1 MKTVKK
7 KTVRQGTRRM
17 INAQAVTPYGL
28 LTYRGGETAFFLLR
42 PTCISVLPEDALA
55 ARVGALVTLFKS
67 QPELE
72 ILCLNSRESFANNT
86 RYLEARIGEEEN
98 PYIADLLE
106 KDKAHL
112 GSVQLQTATAREFV
126 LAVRLEAVREKEKY
140 PYLARVEK
148 LIRDQGFDVR
158 RADLDDVKRLMA
170 VYFVQDFTSEHYD
183 DFDGQRWVEWTGV
196 QADRKA
202 PDSAS
207 QEAAV
212 KEFLDLAAPSVLR
225 FETDRFICGNT
236 YRCVWAVRGYPASTT
251 EQALLHRLGEKAGV
265 SVHIYTR
272 RVTPAEEKKIL
283 QNADKANRLK
293 AGNTGNVQDVV
304 EAESNL
310 QDMAAML
317 TLAHRNQEPFLH
329 TAVFIEMIA
338 NDPEHLRML
347 QSEVEAELNCCKIS
361 ADHLLLRQKQ
371 GFQSVMPS
379 GWNAFG
385 TQYERVLPASSA
397 ANLYPMCYSGKTD
410 PRGFLLGRDKYGSNV
425 IIDFDRRTG
434 GRTNSSVLILG
445 NSGQGKSHLLR
456 LLVINALEAGKK
468 VLLLDAEDEY
478 RELTRNLG
486 GMYVDCSGEKAM
498 INPLEPKRW
507 DADGTGTVLAQHI
520 SFLRDWL
527 GSYKPLTDAQAD
539 TVEILL
545 EQLYRE
551 RGITKETDMSVLRH
565 EDFPLLCE
573 LYALL
578 ERQAGGSG
586 VFTDETLRELRLHL
600 HSLCVGPDS
609 LYFNGHTNI
618 GSGRFVTFGVKSLL
632 EAGQNLR
639 DAMLFNIFSY
649 MNNELLCAGN
659 TVAAID
665 ELYLYLNNKTA
676 IGYIR
681 ACMKRARKKE
691 SSLLLA
697 SQNVEDFLLPEAA
710 ELTKPLFSIPAYQFL
725 FHPGTV
731 DGGKYREALQL
742 EECEYGV
749 VRSCARGNCLFK
761 CGDERYN
768 LLVKTPP
775 HKLRCYGTAGGR

>member
-1 MKTVKK
+1 MKTTKK
-7 KTVRQGTRRM
+7 KPARQGTRRV

-126 LAVRLEAVREKEKY
+126 LAVRLEDGREKEKY

-361 ADHLLLRQKQ
+361 VDHLLLRQKQ

-410 PRGFLLGRDKYGSNV
+410 SCGFLLGRDKYGSNV

-478 RELTRNLG
+478 RELTQNLG
-486 GMYVDCSGEKAM
+486 GAY
-498 INPLEPKRW
+498 
-507 DADGTGTVLAQHI
+507 
-520 SFLRDWL
+520 
-527 GSYKPLTDAQAD
+527 
-539 TVEILL
+539 
-545 EQLYRE
+545 
-551 RGITKETDMSVLRH
+551 
-565 EDFPLLCE
+565 
-573 LYALL
+573 
-578 ERQAGGSG
+578 
-586 VFTDETLRELRLHL
+586 
-600 HSLCVGPDS
+600 
-609 LYFNGHTNI
+609 I
-618 GSGRFVTFGVKSLL
+618 G
-632 EAGQNLR
+632 NL
-639 DAMLFNIFSY
+639 
-649 MNNELLCAGN
+649 
-659 TVAAID
+659 
-665 ELYLYLNNKTA
+665 
-676 IGYIR
+676 
-681 ACMKRARKKE
+681 
-691 SSLLLA
+691 
-697 SQNVEDFLLPEAA
+697 
-710 ELTKPLFSIPAYQFL
+710 
-725 FHPGTV
+725 
-731 DGGKYREALQL
+731 
-742 EECEYGV
+742 
-749 VRSCARGNCLFK
+749 
-761 CGDERYN
+761 
-768 LLVKTPP
+768 
-775 HKLRCYGTAGGR
+775 

>member
-126 LAVRLEAVREKEKY
+126 LAVQLEAVREKEKY

-385 TQYERVLPASSA
+385 TEDCIEMTYHMEYCENCQQGGLEGAMNLFSLMGC
-397 ANLYPMCYSGKTD
+397 NLYDVHLCDGDEDHELTTVVELNQD
-410 PRGFLLGRDKYGSNV
+410 TLTEDGRREWSDVLNAKVTSIYEGHYGV
-425 IIDFDRRTG
+425 QIGLTGCPAERLRDFSFMLAGHCPAEDYDRW
-434 GRTNSSVLILG
+434 V
-445 NSGQGKSHLLR
+445 NSGEQEQ
-456 LLVINALEAGKK
+456 AQ
-468 VLLLDAEDEY
+468 
-478 RELTRNLG
+478 T
-486 GMYVDCSGEKAM
+486 
-498 INPLEPKRW
+498 EPK
-507 DADGTGTVLAQHI
+507 
-520 SFLRDWL
+520 
-527 GSYKPLTDAQAD
+527 
-539 TVEILL
+539 
-545 EQLYRE
+545 
-551 RGITKETDMSVLRH
+551 
-565 EDFPLLCE
+565 
-573 LYALL
+573 
-578 ERQAGGSG
+578 
-586 VFTDETLRELRLHL
+586 
-600 HSLCVGPDS
+600 
-609 LYFNGHTNI
+609 
-618 GSGRFVTFGVKSLL
+618 
-632 EAGQNLR
+632 
-639 DAMLFNIFSY
+639 
-649 MNNELLCAGN
+649 
-659 TVAAID
+659 
-665 ELYLYLNNKTA
+665 
-676 IGYIR
+676 
-681 ACMKRARKKE
+681 
-691 SSLLLA
+691 
-697 SQNVEDFLLPEAA
+697 
-710 ELTKPLFSIPAYQFL
+710 QFM
-725 FHPGTV
+725 
-731 DGGKYREALQL
+731 
-742 EECEYGV
+742 
-749 VRSCARGNCLFK
+749 
-761 CGDERYN
+761 
-768 LLVKTPP
+768 
-775 HKLRCYGTAGGR
+775 

>member
-7 KTVRQGTRRM
+7 KMVRQGTRRM

-126 LAVRLEAVREKEKY
+126 LAVRLEAVREKQKY

-310 QDMAAML
+310 QDMA
-317 TLAHRNQEPFLH
+317 
-329 TAVFIEMIA
+329 V
-338 NDPEHLRML
+338 
-347 QSEVEAELNCCKIS
+347 C
-361 ADHLLLRQKQ
+361 
-371 GFQSVMPS
+371 PS
-379 GWNAFG
+379 RF
-385 TQYERVLPASSA
+385 
-397 ANLYPMCYSGKTD
+397 
-410 PRGFLLGRDKYGSNV
+410 RG
-425 IIDFDRRTG
+425 
-434 GRTNSSVLILG
+434 
-445 NSGQGKSHLLR
+445 Q
-456 LLVINALEAGKK
+456 
-468 VLLLDAEDEY
+468 
-478 RELTRNLG
+478 
-486 GMYVDCSGEKAM
+486 
-498 INPLEPKRW
+498 
-507 DADGTGTVLAQHI
+507 
-520 SFLRDWL
+520 
-527 GSYKPLTDAQAD
+527 
-539 TVEILL
+539 
-545 EQLYRE
+545 
-551 RGITKETDMSVLRH
+551 
-565 EDFPLLCE
+565 
-573 LYALL
+573 
-578 ERQAGGSG
+578 
-586 VFTDETLRELRLHL
+586 
-600 HSLCVGPDS
+600 
-609 LYFNGHTNI
+609 
-618 GSGRFVTFGVKSLL
+618 
-632 EAGQNLR
+632 
-639 DAMLFNIFSY
+639 
-649 MNNELLCAGN
+649 
-659 TVAAID
+659 
-665 ELYLYLNNKTA
+665 
-676 IGYIR
+676 
-681 ACMKRARKKE
+681 
-691 SSLLLA
+691 
-697 SQNVEDFLLPEAA
+697 
-710 ELTKPLFSIPAYQFL
+710 
-725 FHPGTV
+725 
-731 DGGKYREALQL
+731 
-742 EECEYGV
+742 
-749 VRSCARGNCLFK
+749 
-761 CGDERYN
+761 
-768 LLVKTPP
+768 
-775 HKLRCYGTAGGR
+775 

>member
-1 MKTVKK
+1 M
-7 KTVRQGTRRM
+7 
-17 INAQAVTPYGL
+17 
-28 LTYRGGETAFFLLR
+28 
-42 PTCISVLPEDALA
+42 
-55 ARVGALVTLFKS
+55 
-67 QPELE
+67 
-72 ILCLNSRESFANNT
+72 
-86 RYLEARIGEEEN
+86 
-98 PYIADLLE
+98 
-106 KDKAHL
+106 
-112 GSVQLQTATAREFV
+112 
-126 LAVRLEAVREKEKY
+126 
-140 PYLARVEK
+140 
-148 LIRDQGFDVR
+148 
-158 RADLDDVKRLMA
+158 
-170 VYFVQDFTSEHYD
+170 
-183 DFDGQRWVEWTGV
+183 
-196 QADRKA
+196 
-202 PDSAS
+202 
-207 QEAAV
+207 
-212 KEFLDLAAPSVLR
+212 
-225 FETDRFICGNT
+225 
-236 YRCVWAVRGYPASTT
+236 
-251 EQALLHRLGEKAGV
+251 
-265 SVHIYTR
+265 
-272 RVTPAEEKKIL
+272 

-361 ADHLLLRQKQ
+361 VDHLLLRQKQ

-527 GSYKPLTDAQAD
+527 RSYKPLTDAQAD

-551 RGITKETDMSVLRH
+551 RGITKETDVSVLRH

>member
-1 MKTVKK
+1 MNNNRKK
-7 KTVRQGTRRM
+7 KTQ
-17 INAQAVTPYGL
+17 TP
-28 LTYRGGETAFFLLR
+28 
-42 PTCISVLPEDALA
+42 
-55 ARVGALVTLFKS
+55 
-67 QPELE
+67 
-72 ILCLNSRESFANNT
+72 
-86 RYLEARIGEEEN
+86 GEE
-98 PYIADLLE
+98 
-106 KDKAHL
+106 
-112 GSVQLQTATAREFV
+112 
-126 LAVRLEAVREKEKY
+126 RLK
-140 PYLARVEK
+140 
-148 LIRDQGFDVR
+148 
-158 RADLDDVKRLMA
+158 
-170 VYFVQDFTSEHYD
+170 S
-183 DFDGQRWVEWTGV
+183 
-196 QADRKA
+196 
-202 PDSAS
+202 
-207 QEAAV
+207 
-212 KEFLDLAAPSVLR
+212 FLDMIAPSVIQ
-225 FETDRFICGNT
+225 FYTDHYICGNT
-236 YRCVWAVRGYPASTT
+236 FRSVWALREYPTATD
-251 EQALLHRLGEKAGV
+251 EQAILRHLGEKDGV
-265 SVHIYTR
+265 TLRIYTR
-272 RVTPAEEKKIL
+272 QVTPAEEKKIIS
-283 QNADKANRLK
+283 NAANKNRMK
-293 AGNTGNVQDVV
+293 QGNTENLQETVT
-304 EAESNL
+304 AASNL
-310 QDMAAML
+310 QDVTNIIATM
-317 TLAHRNQEPFLH
+317 HRNREPLLH
-329 TAVFIEMIA
+329 TAVYLELSAADM
-338 NDPEHLRML
+338 DKLKLL
-347 QSEVEAELNCCKIS
+347 QTEVLTELIRSKLNVDK
-361 ADHLLLRQKQ
+361 LLLRQKQ

-486 GMYVDCSGEKAM
+486 GMYVDCSGGKAM

-527 GSYKPLTDAQAD
+527 RSYKPLTDAQAD

-665 ELYLYLNNKTA
+665 ELYLYLNNRTA

>member
-1 MKTVKK
+1 MKTVKR

-55 ARVGALVTLFKS
+55 ARVGALVTVFKS

-397 ANLYPMCYSGKTD
+397 ANLYPMCYYQQQRPHPGQQRAGQEPSAAPAGHQRAGGGKESFASG
-410 PRGFLLGRDKYGSNV
+410 RGGRIPGADAESRRHVRGLLGRKGNDQSAGAEKMGCGRDRHGAGAAHFFSARLAAELQAAHRCTGRYGG
-425 IIDFDRRTG
+425 D
-434 GRTNSSVLILG
+434 
-445 NSGQGKSHLLR
+445 
-456 LLVINALEAGKK
+456 
-468 VLLLDAEDEY
+468 
-478 RELTRNLG
+478 
-486 GMYVDCSGEKAM
+486 
-498 INPLEPKRW
+498 
-507 DADGTGTVLAQHI
+507 
-520 SFLRDWL
+520 
-527 GSYKPLTDAQAD
+527 
-539 TVEILL
+539 
-545 EQLYRE
+545 
-551 RGITKETDMSVLRH
+551 
-565 EDFPLLCE
+565 
-573 LYALL
+573 
-578 ERQAGGSG
+578 